1 MQRQPLFTT
10 LAPLILASSSP
21 RRQQMLQTMGLRFT
35 IIPAYV
41 DESHQ
46 PGEPPRDF
54 ALRLARD
61 KARAVASMH
70 PDAWVLGADTV
81 VSLEGKILD
90 KPRDPDDAL
99 ATLRQLTGRT
109 HQVMTAICLCF
120 QAQRIEEAEVETTSV
135 TFTALPDQILA
146 AYVAT
151 GEPLDKAGA
160 YGIQGAGAALVRRI
174 EGSCANVI
182 GLPIDRV
189 IALLLEHHVITATEE
204 HPRVTTNTR

>member
-1 MQRQPLFTT
+1 MLRQPLFTT

-21 RRQQMLQTMGLRFT
+21 RRQQMLQTMGLRFA
-35 IIPAYV
+35 IIPAHI
-41 DESHQ
+41 DEILQ

-54 ALRLARD
+54 ALRLAKD
-61 KARAVASMH
+61 KARAVASNH

-81 VSLEGKILD
+81 VTLEGMILD

-99 ATLRQLTGRT
+99 AILRQLTGRT
-109 HQVMTAICLCF
+109 HQVMTAICLCS
-120 QAQRIEEAEVETTSV
+120 QAQRIEQTEVDITSV
-135 TFTALPDQILA
+135 TFTAAPDQILT

-160 YGIQGAGAALVRRI
+160 YGIQGAGACLVRRI

-189 IALLLEHHVITATEE
+189 IALLLHHRVITTTEQY
-204 HPRVTTNTR
+204 PSVTTNT